1 MRRLIPVTA
10 RWVDPQLRK
19 EPLKPYARES
29 ETKTLGL
36 LDQALLSG
44 TGRAITDQVL
54 KQLQAAAPRD
64 VQELLPHLQAR
75 GEDYARDARK
85 LLIDR
90 GAAEAKA
97 MREIL
102 ETQRKHITDLVAQ
115 HSKPDLQLRLG
126 FADDE
131 TPPARIE
138 PAVLG
143 QAAAALED
151 ELKTEPD
158 RIRDL
163 YQVKATRIEPV
174 GLVYLWP
181 ITG

>member
-1 MRRLIPVTA
+1 M
-10 RWVDPQLRK
+10 
-19 EPLKPYARES
+19 
-29 ETKTLGL
+29 
-36 LDQALLSG
+36 
-44 TGRAITDQVL
+44 
-54 KQLQAAAPRD
+54 
-64 VQELLPHLQAR
+64 PHLQAR

-90 GAAEAKA
+90 GEAEAKA

-102 ETQRKHITDLVAQ
+102 ETQKKHITDLVTQ

-126 FADDE
+126 FVEDE
-131 TPPARIE
+131 LRQLE
-138 PAVLG
+138 SNRRYWDKRLRR
-143 QAAAALED
+143 LED
-151 ELKTEPD
+151 ELKTEPE

-181 ITG
+181 VTG

>member
-1 MRRLIPVTA
+1 M
-10 RWVDPQLRK
+10 
-19 EPLKPYARES
+19 
-29 ETKTLGL
+29 
-36 LDQALLSG
+36 
-44 TGRAITDQVL
+44 L
-54 KQLQAAAPRD
+54 KQLQAAVPRD

-85 LLIDR
+85 MLIDR
-90 GAAEAKA
+90 GVAEAKA

-115 HSKPDLQLRLG
+115 HNKTDFQLRLG
-126 FADDE
+126 FVDDE
-131 TPPARIE
+131 LR
-138 PAVLG
+138 
-143 QAAAALED
+143 QLESNRRYWDKRLQRLDD

-174 GLVYLWP
+174 GLVYLW
-181 ITG
+181 